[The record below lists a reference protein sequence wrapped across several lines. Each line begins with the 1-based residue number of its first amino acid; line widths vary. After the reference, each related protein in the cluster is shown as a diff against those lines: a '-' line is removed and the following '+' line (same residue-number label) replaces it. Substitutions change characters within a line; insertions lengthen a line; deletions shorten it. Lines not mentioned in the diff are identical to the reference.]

1 MADYYEL
8 LDVRRSATPDIIR
21 AAITAQRRIWVRRQS
36 SPDPVRRTEAEQ
48 RVRDIDAAERT
59 LLDPERRRAY
69 DSQGPAPEPVRA
81 EPRTETTRQ
90 PPPRP
95 TTTGN
100 VSEVGSAA
108 FHIRRGDR
116 LLDEGKWPLAIAEYE
131 AALERDPESIEAIE
145 GIALAYFRSNRVNEA
160 LKVLDKALAEQP
172 DNENVKLTMVNALY
186 QSALSELGDDQRIT
200 SRRELS
206 VVKSRLRRIRKVGAT
221 DRHTPMM
228 IAQLKDILRDARKAR
243 WRPSFNK
250 KWYAILLTGS
260 LLLAVSQQTT
270 FSYVMGGVFF
280 AAFVALYVVRHRIP
294 NWRVDRRKTNR
305 WR

>member
-8 LDVRRSATPDIIR
+8 LDVRRSATPEMIR
-21 AAITAQRRIWVRRQS
+21 AAITAQRRVWVRRQS
-36 SPDPVRRTEAEQ
+36 SPDPARRTEAEQ

-69 DSQGPAPEPVRA
+69 DSKGPAPEPVRV
-81 EPRTETTRQ
+81 EPRTEATRQ

-95 TTTGN
+95 TTGN
-100 VSEVGSAA
+100 VPETGSAA

-131 AALERDPESIEAIE
+131 AARERDPESIEALE
-145 GIALAYFRSNRVNEA
+145 GIALAYFRSHRVNEA
-160 LKVLDKALAEQP
+160 LKVLDQALAEQP
-172 DNENVKLTMVNALY
+172 DNENVKLTMMNALY
-186 QSALSELGDDQRIT
+186 QSALAEVGEDQRIT

-206 VVKSRLRRIRKVGAT
+206 AVKSRLRRMRKVGAS
-221 DRHTPMM
+221 DRHSPMM
-228 IAQLKDILRDARKAR
+228 MQHLNDILRAARKAR

-270 FSYVMGGVFF
+270 FSYVMGGIFF

-294 NWRVDRRKTNR
+294 NWRVDRRNTNR